1 MGGQD
6 LFNTGVNGVENRE
19 NRTAGNEIRW
29 IPDRRFFTVF
39 LDSVLSAARF
49 ISGSVIPQKGH
60 DFTSAEPAAMTTADS
75 MSSENTP
82 AAAVMTALPETNQIR
97 KTRTAHPVPA
107 VATILGNASLRVT
120 TSFPQRGQ

>member
-1 MGGQD
+1 MI
-6 LFNTGVNGVENRE
+6 VNGVENRE

-39 LDSVLSAARF
+39 LDSALSAARF

-82 AAAVMTALPETNQIR
+82 AAAVMTALPETNQIK
-97 KTRTAHPVPA
+97 KTRTAQPVPA